1 MCDLMSED
9 NQKMTPLH
17 MAAEQ
22 NNEDV
27 LKLLMEKSVDC
38 NIGNGSGRTPLH
50 LAATTG
56 YEK

>member
-38 NIGNGSGRTPLH
+38 NIGNSSGQTPLH
-50 LAATTG
+50 LAATG